1 MIITTGHSQL
11 LKEKRINNMSVRI
24 KDLFKKSIDRNIEGV
39 VTIGNEVAEKV
50 FQELDE
56 YVVTAEILQHF
67 RTVFR
72 KYCKSIIP
80 FTSIPNTSEMGI
92 WISGYFGS
100 GKSHFLKM
108 LGYILENK
116 EVVGLYAPDFFKEKI
131 HDQTVIADLVKT
143 AESKT
148 KVVIFNID
156 SKAGAGAKAKPQAIM
171 DVMLRTFNEAVG
183 LSATTPWVADMER
196 ELIKEGAYERF
207 QTSFVNY
214 AKKDWK
220 SNGRNQA
227 FLNRNNIIKALV
239 DSRDMDQESARKYF
253 DDQVNNFTITT
264 ERFAKIV
271 SEYCTTNNARVA
283 FLMDEVGQFVGRN
296 TELMLNLQTCVE
308 DLGKYCEGKAW
319 VIVTSQQELKE
330 MVDASQDKKLDFS
343 KIQSRFATRILLSG
357 ANADEVIKKRILD
370 KKLDVTPILE
380 SLFETNEARLSN
392 LIIFDQKP
400 TWNGYRG
407 KEDFKN
413 VYPFVSY
420 QFELLQKVFNSIRD
434 HGMTEGKHLSQNER
448 SLLNAFQESSK
459 SYSDR
464 ELGVLVPFD
473 DFYQTVENFIDYD
486 IKTVFTNATKKTS
499 LNEFDLRV
507 LRLLFMIKHVKEMPA
522 TIDRIATLMVSSIS
536 EDKLVLKGKIE
547 VSLKNLEDETVI
559 QKTSMNT
566 FDFLTDEE
574 QDVNRQINSTAYD
587 EGEIV
592 RTIAQML
599 YEEVLQ
605 DQKIKY
611 GKYDFAFNRF
621 VDSQNIGQN
630 NPNNITCKAV
640 TGFYGKIN
648 EWDLAME
655 SSGSEK
661 LLIDLQ
667 EGAFISEL
675 IRASR
680 IAVFKQNHLASMS
693 PTLAEILQKKS
704 VELSDRRKK
713 AQDSI
718 RLSLKNAN
726 IYSNGTKLEL
736 TSKDGR
742 ERVFSALKKM
752 VEAKY
757 YSLGKMGYSF
767 DTINAIFDELNT
779 ESILVGDW
787 PNEDS
792 NKEAYEE
799 IKIKLKSDKQV
810 SRISTV
816 KTLADYFGKSP
827 YGWRELDIK
836 GCIAVLWKHGVVTLD
851 LHGKA
856 LSVSSPNDKWEFAK
870 GNKTDSLSVKLQ
882 EKIDEETLDKVRRAI
897 KGIFNETLVL
907 NEEKLRKGIID
918 IVSAQVETLKNIQ
931 VKFEGKSYP
940 SKDKVIELHREFSS
954 IIKNDDSAYIFS
966 QILEKK
972 DVLEQNMDIL
982 EEILSF
988 YQNGSAQLKNYN
1000 DAQEVYRWYEQNRL
1014 LEDLSSID
1022 DVMDEIYKIL
1032 SAERPFG
1039 QMVVLGQLVLKAKHI
1054 KDNLREN
1061 KLREVKERLDND
1073 FNKIRQECEEAL
1085 SKITER
1091 EKTDKLRETLAEL
1104 EEKYRNLIASVDE
1117 ARNLDQYI
1125 TSSSANVEGVK
1136 RLIASLL
1143 VVSST
1148 GKKMKNI
1155 KLSSLVPVANKKITS
1170 SIDVDKV
1177 VEEIKKHLLDELK
1190 DTDEINI
1197 D

>member
-1 MIITTGHSQL
+1 MTIITTEHSQL
-11 LKEKRINNMSVRI
+11 LKEKRTNPMSVKI
-24 KDLFKKSIDRNIEGV
+24 KELFKKAIDRNIEGV
-39 VTIGNEVAEKV
+39 VTIGNEVEERV

-56 YVVTAEILQHF
+56 YVVTAEIVKHF
-67 RTVFR
+67 RTFFR
-72 KYCKSIIP
+72 KYRESI
-80 FTSIPNTSEMGI
+80 TSPTSKMGI

-116 EVVGLYAPDFFKEKI
+116 EVMGLYAPEFFKEKI
-131 HDQTVIADLVKT
+131 HDQTVIADLEKS
-143 AESKT
+143 AESNT

-196 ELIKEGAYERF
+196 ELIKEGAYDRF
-207 QTSFVNY
+207 QASFTEH

-220 SNGRNQA
+220 SDGRNQA

-239 DSRDMDQESARKYF
+239 ATRDMDEDSARKYF
-253 DDQVNNFTITT
+253 DDQVNNFTMTT
-264 ERFAKIV
+264 ERFARTV
-271 SEYCTTNNARVA
+271 NDYCRANNTRVA
-283 FLMDEVGQFVGRN
+283 FLMDEVGQFVGKN

-330 MVDASQDKKLDFS
+330 LVDASQDKKLDFS
-343 KIQSRFATRILLSG
+343 KIQSRFDTRILLSG

-370 KKLDVTPILE
+370 KKAEVTPTLE
-380 SLFETNEARLSN
+380 TLFETNEARLSN
-392 LIIFDQKP
+392 VIIFDQKP

-420 QFELLQKVFNSIRD
+420 QFELLQKVFNAIRD

-459 SYSDR
+459 AYAER

-473 DFYQTVENFIDYD
+473 DFYYTVDNFIDYD
-486 IKTVFTNATKKTS
+486 IKTVFTNAQKKAS
-499 LNEFDLRV
+499 LNDFDIRV
-507 LRLLFMIKHVKEMPA
+507 LKLLFMIKYVKEMPA
-522 TIDRIATLMVSSIS
+522 TIDRLATLMVSSIY
-536 EDKLVLKGKIE
+536 EDKLILKNKIE
-547 VSLKNLEDETVI
+547 ASLKSLEDETLI
-559 QKTSMNT
+559 QKTSLDT
-566 FDFLTDEE
+566 FDFLTNEE
-574 QDVNRQINSTAYD
+574 QDVNRQINATAYD

-630 NPNNITCKAV
+630 NPSNITCKAV

-667 EGAFISEL
+667 DGAFISEL

-680 IAVFKQNHLASMS
+680 IAVYKQNHLASMS

-704 VELSDRRKK
+704 VELADRRKK

-718 RLSLKNAN
+718 RLALKSAN
-726 IYSNGTKLEL
+726 IYANGAKLEL

-757 YSLGKMGYSF
+757 YSLSKMGYSF

-779 ESILVGDW
+779 ESGLVGNW
-787 PNEDS
+787 PNEDA

-799 IKIKLKSDKQV
+799 IKTKLKSDKQV
-810 SRISTV
+810 SRITTV
-816 KTLADYFGKSP
+816 KTLTDYFSKSP

-836 GCIAVLWKHGVVTLD
+836 GCLAVLWKHGVVALD
-851 LHGKA
+851 LHGKS
-856 LSVSSPNDKWEFAK
+856 LSVSNANDKWEFAK

-897 KGIFNETLVL
+897 KAIFNETIPL

-918 IVSAQVETLKNIQ
+918 IVNAKVEALKNIQ
-931 VKFEGKSYP
+931 VKFEGKPYP
-940 SKDKVIELHREFSS
+940 GKDKVIELHRELAAV
-954 IIKNDDSAYIFS
+954 IKNDDSSYIFS
-966 QILEKK
+966 QVLLKK
-972 DVLEQNMDIL
+972 DALEQNNDIL
-982 EEILSF
+982 DEILSF
-988 YQNGSAQLKNYN
+988 YQSGSAQLKNYN
-1000 DAQEVYRWYEQNRL
+1000 DAQDVYRWYEQNRL
-1014 LEDLSSID
+1014 LEDLTSID
-1022 DVMDEIYKIL
+1022 DVMEQIAKIL
-1032 SAERPFG
+1032 SEERPFG
-1039 QMVVLGQLVLKAKHI
+1039 QMVILGQLVLKANQI
-1054 KDNLREN
+1054 KNSLRDS
-1061 KLREVKERLDND
+1061 KVKEVKERLDKD
-1073 FNKIRQECEEAL
+1073 INKIRREVSEAL
-1085 SKITER
+1085 PKITDQ
-1091 EKTDKLRETLAEL
+1091 EKLDKLNQTLTDL
-1104 EEKYRNLIASVDE
+1104 EDRYKTLIPSVDG

-1125 TSSSANVEGVK
+1125 TSSSSNVEGVK
-1136 RLIASLL
+1136 RLIANLL
-1143 VVSST
+1143 AVSVP
-1148 GKKMKNI
+1148 GKKTKNI

-1170 SIDVDKV
+1170 SSDVDKV
-1177 VEEIKKHLLDELK
+1177 VEEIKKHLLDELT

>member
-1 MIITTGHSQL
+1 
-11 LKEKRINNMSVRI
+11 MSVRI
-24 KDLFKKSIDRNIEGV
+24 KDLFKKAIDRNIEGV
-39 VTIGNEVAEKV
+39 VTIGNEVDEKV

-56 YVVTAEILQHF
+56 YVVTAEIVKHF
-67 RTVFR
+67 RTFFR
-72 KYCKSIIP
+72 KYRESISSP
-80 FTSIPNTSEMGI
+80 TSKMGI

-116 EVVGLYAPDFFKEKI
+116 EVGGLHAPDFFKEKI
-131 HDQTVIADLVKT
+131 HDQTVMADLEKS

-148 KVVIFNID
+148 NVVIFNID

-207 QTSFVNY
+207 QAAFNSHS
-214 AKKDWK
+214 KKDWK
-220 SNGRNQA
+220 SDGRNQA

-239 DSRDMDQESARKYF
+239 ATRDMDEESARKYF
-253 DDQVNNFTITT
+253 DDQVANFTMTT

-271 SEYCTTNNARVA
+271 NEYCRANNARVA

-343 KIQSRFATRILLSG
+343 KIQSRFDTRILLSG

-370 KKLDVTPILE
+370 KKIEVTPTLE

-420 QFELLQKVFNSIRD
+420 QFELLQKVFNAIRD

-459 SYSDR
+459 SYADR
-464 ELGVLVPFD
+464 DLGVLVPFD
-473 DFYQTVENFIDYD
+473 DFYYTVDNFIDYD
-486 IKTVFTNATKKTS
+486 IKTVFTNAQKKAS
-499 LNEFDLRV
+499 LNDFDIRV
-507 LRLLFMIKHVKEMPA
+507 LKLLFMIKYVKEMPA
-522 TIDRIATLMVSSIS
+522 TIDRLATLMVSSIN

-547 VSLKNLEDETVI
+547 TSLKNLEDETLI
-559 QKTSMNT
+559 QKTSLDT
-566 FDFLTDEE
+566 FDFLTNEE
-574 QDVNRQINSTAYD
+574 QDVNRQINATAYD

-630 NPNNITCKAV
+630 NPSNITCKAV
-640 TGFYGKIN
+640 TGFYGKVN
-648 EWDLAME
+648 DWDLVME

-704 VELSDRRKK
+704 VELADRRKK

-718 RLSLKNAN
+718 RLALKNAN
-726 IYSNGTKLEL
+726 MYANGTKLEL
-736 TSKDGR
+736 MSKDGK

-779 ESILVGDW
+779 ESGLVGDW
-787 PNEDS
+787 PNDDA

-799 IKIKLKSDKQV
+799 IKTKLKSDKQV
-810 SRISTV
+810 SRITTV
-816 KTLADYFGKSP
+816 KLLIEYFGKSP

-836 GCIAVLWKHGVVTLD
+836 GCIAILWKHGVVALD
-851 LHGKA
+851 LHGKT
-856 LSVSSPNDKWEFAK
+856 LSVSNANDKWEFAK

-882 EKIDEETLDKVRRAI
+882 EKIDEETLDRVRRAI
-897 KGIFNETLVL
+897 KGIFNETLAL
-907 NEEKLRKGIID
+907 NEEKLRKGILD
-918 IVSAQVETLKNIQ
+918 IVSTKVEALKNIQ
-931 VKFEGKSYP
+931 VKFEGKPYP
-940 SKDKVIELHREFSS
+940 GKDKVIDLHRELSS
-954 IIKNDDSAYIFS
+954 IIKNDDSTYIFN
-966 QILEKK
+966 QILSKK
-972 DVLEQNMDIL
+972 EVLEENNDIL
-982 EEILSF
+982 DEILSF

-1000 DAQEVYRWYEQNRL
+1000 DAQEVYRWYEQNSL
-1014 LEDLSSID
+1014 LENLTEVE
-1022 DVMDEIYKIL
+1022 DVMNEINKIL

-1039 QMVVLGQLVLKAKHI
+1039 QMVILGQLVLKAKQI
-1054 KDNLREN
+1054 KESLRDA
-1061 KLREVKERLDND
+1061 KVKEVKERLDKD
-1073 FNKIRQECEEAL
+1073 ISKIRRECDEAF
-1085 SKITER
+1085 SKLTEQD
-1091 EKTDKLRETLAEL
+1091 KIDKLSETLSEL
-1104 EEKYRNLIASVDE
+1104 EEKYRNLISSVQE

-1125 TSSSANVEGVK
+1125 TSSEANVEGVK
-1136 RLIASLL
+1136 RLVASLL
-1143 VVSST
+1143 VVSVP

-1170 SIDVDKV
+1170 TSDVEKV
-1177 VEEIKKHLLDELK
+1177 VAEIKKHLLDELQ